1 MYQVWTRRTWVLIS
15 LRCALKFREILEKEL
30 ENLARQHRI
39 DPYSLGDLG
48 EVKPSPELQQ
58 EIRAY
63 RIRMAMTGGSRPN
76 LTEAEKKVESEAIG
90 STETI
95 NQEK

>member
-1 MYQVWTRRTWVLIS
+1 M
-15 LRCALKFREILEKEL
+15 
-30 ENLARQHRI
+30 
-39 DPYSLGDLG
+39 GDLG

-76 LTEAEKKVESEAIG
+76 LTEAEKKVESEELDLLRRLIKK
-90 STETI
+90 
-95 NQEK
+95 NKFL

>member
-1 MYQVWTRRTWVLIS
+1 M
-15 LRCALKFREILEKEL
+15 
-30 ENLARQHRI
+30 
-39 DPYSLGDLG
+39 GDLG

-95 NQEK
+95 DQEK